1 MTQSSPPLAEPITD
15 RPPDLASIV
24 RGRRSVRKLR
34 PDPVP
39 RELIERAIEA
49 AGWAPSPHGR
59 QPWRFAVI
67 ERDDTK
73 RGLAEAMAGA
83 WRDQLQLD
91 GQDASVIQIRLQK
104 SLDRVTSAPVML
116 VPCLYLDDLD
126 DYPDA
131 IRQEAERTMAIQSIG
146 AAIQNLILTVYAAGY
161 DAGWMCGPLF
171 CPDVVR
177 DTLGLSKSLIPHA
190 MIPIGLAAADPTR
203 RPRLPVDGL
212 IAIWD

>member
-1 MTQSSPPLAEPITD
+1 MTQSSPLRAKPVTD
-15 RPPDLASIV
+15 RPTDLMSIV

-39 RELIERAIEA
+39 RDLVERAIEA

-59 QPWRFAVI
+59 QPWRFVVVK
-67 ERDDTK
+67 RDNTK
-73 RGLAEAMAGA
+73 QALAEAMAGA

-104 SLDRVTSAPVML
+104 SLDRVTNAPVIV

-126 DYPDA
+126 DYPDPT
-131 IRQEAERTMAIQSIG
+131 RREAERTMAIQSIG
-146 AAIQNLILTVYAAGY
+146 AAIQNLLLTVYAEGY

-177 DTLGLSKSLIPHA
+177 ETLGLSKSMIPHA
-190 MIPIGLAAADPTR
+190 MIPIGVAATDPVR
-203 RPRLPVDGL
+203 RPRLPVADL
-212 IAIWD
+212 IAAWQ

>member
-1 MTQSSPPLAEPITD
+1 MTQSSPPLVEPVTG
-15 RPPDLASIV
+15 RPTDLASIV

-39 RELIERAIEA
+39 RDLIERAIEA

-59 QPWRFAVI
+59 QPWRFAVV
-67 ERDDTK
+67 ERDDMK
-73 RGLAEAMAGA
+73 RKLAEAMASA
-83 WRDQLQLD
+83 WQRQLQLD

-104 SLDRVTSAPVML
+104 SLGRVTNAPVIV

-131 IRQEAERTMAIQSIG
+131 LRREAERTMAIQSIG
-146 AAIQNLILTVYAAGY
+146 AAIQNLLLTVYAAGY

-171 CPDVVR
+171 CSDVVR

-190 MIPIGLAAADPTR
+190 MIPIGVAAADPVR
-203 RPRLPVDGL
+203 RPRLPIADL
-212 IAIWD
+212 IAAWL